1 MARRAARRSAD
12 DVGAPDDDPL
22 ECGLERRE
30 ERDPEPAYL
39 VGRQAHSRSGREPPR
54 EAYHWGMLP
63 VVLVLLALASES
75 SEAKT
80 IRQIELRGNARIFA
94 LDVPVRKG
102 RLYLF
107 HRYPDGVFMS
117 VPAEDV
123 LGVAATTVAPV
134 PKTPDT
140 VMLGETGE
148 GHPADQVAAPTAPH
162 PMSYDMGYG
171 GYYGYGYW
179 PCFGC
184 NVPPS
189 PPASG
194 PPPPSLVGPNGFPL
208 LPGSPPPPPIGP
220 NGFPILNPPPV
231 ASPR

>member
-1 MARRAARRSAD
+1 MR
-12 DVGAPDDDPL
+12 
-22 ECGLERRE
+22 
-30 ERDPEPAYL
+30 
-39 VGRQAHSRSGREPPR
+39 
-54 EAYHWGMLP
+54 P
-63 VVLVLLALASES
+63 VLLLLLALSSGPSEVR
-75 SEAKT
+75 T
-80 IRQIELRGNARIFA
+80 IRQIELRGNARVFA
-94 LDVPVRKG
+94 IDVPVRKG
-102 RLYLF
+102 RLFLF

-123 LGVAATTVAPV
+123 LGVAATTVTPA

-148 GHPADQVAAPTAPH
+148 GRPADKVAAPTAP
-162 PMSYDMGYG
+162 PPGYDMGYP

-184 NVPPS
+184 NVPPPS
-189 PPASG
+189 PAPR

-220 NGFPILNPPPV
+220 NGFPILAPPP
-231 ASPR
+231 APSPR